1 MSRLA
6 VFLLGPPWIELDGV
20 SLELNRRKAMALVAY
35 LAITDHPHSRDA
47 LATLLWPDHDQTK
60 ARAALRRTLSVLKQ
74 LLGEW
79 LEIDRETVSLKPDAD
94 VWLDVG
100 HFRRLVA
107 NCPPST
113 DLDCSACLAP
123 LAEAATLYQD
133 DFLAG
138 FTLRD
143 SPSFDEWQF
152 FQSESLRR
160 DLAGVLERLA
170 ACHSA
175 QQEFEPAISYAR
187 RWLSLDPLHEPAHRQ
202 LMQLYA
208 WSNQR
213 AAAMRQY
220 QECVRLLQEE
230 LGVTPSSETT
240 ALYERIR
247 SSAGDGKRGT
257 QSEGREA
264 GVHKNQDSLSPIPQ
278 PSTSPSLNSVTF
290 QPSNLPTLQPSPFVA
305 REHEL
310 AQLDHFLNAALTGR
324 GQMALIVGEAGSGK
338 TALLQEFAR
347 RAQETHSDLI
357 VAIGHCNTHTGA
369 GDPYLPF
376 RELLG
381 LLTGDVEAKWARGVI
396 SQENARRLRSLQ
408 PMTVQTLTRLGP
420 DLVDNFVPSLALNR
434 PETRGGAGN
443 GTSNGT
449 QHELFEQFNQ
459 VLQSLAQHQP
469 LLLGLDDLQWADAAS
484 LNLLFHLGRQFEGS
498 RILLA
503 LTYRPDDVALG
514 RPSSSSG
521 VRERHPLE
529 PIINELKRRYGE
541 IEIDLSRAMDRRFV
555 EAFLNTQPN
564 ELGPEFREALY
575 RRTQGHPLFTVELLR
590 DMQERGDVVRNEQ
603 GCWVEGRAINWDILP
618 ARVEAVIAERIDRL
632 EPEVREILSVASVE
646 GRDFTVQVIARLL
659 QLSERQVLRLLSQ
672 ELAKRHQLVRESGEV
687 RVGDQRLFRY
697 QFAHALFQH
706 YLYHELSAGER
717 RLWHREV
724 AATLEEFYAV
734 QTEAITVQLA
744 HHYTEAGQRDKAIDY
759 LLAAGD
765 KARDL
770 YAHQE
775 AADFYQRALSF
786 LRELGSAGRERAA
799 RTLMKLG
806 LTYHLAF
813 DFRQARRSYEEG
825 FALWQWSGAERPRP
839 RSAPHAL
846 RLVHSGAPHSLDPS
860 LAGDTKS
867 VYVIDQLF
875 SGLVAMSPEL
885 DIIPEIARS
894 WEVLEG
900 GRSYI
905 FHLRDDVTWSDGL
918 PLTAEDFVYGWQ
930 RVLHPAV
937 QSFLASLLYDLRGA
951 KAYHR
956 GETTDPNGIG
966 VRALDPI
973 TLLVELEQPTGY
985 FPHLLAN
992 SIAYPLPRHVLERHG
1007 SAWTEVETMV
1017 TNGPFQLK
1025 QWQRGQGMT
1034 FGRNPHYRGP
1044 VSGNVHEVELLFV
1057 EDSATILDT
1066 ILEQYEADELDVVH
1080 LGCLAP
1086 LDQERARQR
1095 YADEYVF
1102 GPALDTTYVG
1112 FNVGRL
1118 PFNDVRIRQALALA
1132 TDRET
1137 LVNVILGG
1145 YDSPALGG
1153 FVPPGMPGHSP
1164 DIGLAYNPER
1174 ARQLLTEAG
1183 YPGGRGFPD
1192 VEWLVKPQQ
1201 EFVAEYLQAQ
1211 WQEKL
1216 GLRLAW
1222 QSIASDKLDDR
1233 LQEAS
1238 SDIFQMGW
1246 VADYFDPDNF
1256 LRVSCH
1262 RQWSDWRN
1270 EAYTEFIEQ
1279 ARHITVQAER
1289 LKLLRQADK
1298 VLIEEAVIIPL
1309 TYHRQHLLVKP
1320 WISQFPT
1327 SAIKIWYWKD
1337 VVIEPH

>member
-1 MSRLA
+1 MSHLV
-6 VFLLGPPWIELDGV
+6 VFLLGPPRIELDGMPLDV
-20 SLELNRRKAMALVAY
+20 NRRKAMALVVY
-35 LAITDHPHSRDA
+35 LTMTGHHHSRDA
-47 LATLLWPDHDQTK
+47 LATLFWPDYDQAQ

-79 LEIDRETVSLKPDAD
+79 LEIDRESVGLKPDAG
-94 VWLDVG
+94 VWLDVSRFS
-100 HFRRLVA
+100 HLVA
-107 NCPPST
+107 NCPPSA

-123 LAEAATLYQD
+123 LAEAAILYRD

-143 SPSFDEWQF
+143 CPDFDEWQF
-152 FQSESLRR
+152 FQNESLRR
-160 DLAGVLERLA
+160 ELAGALERLVT
-170 ACHSA
+170 CHSA
-175 QQEFEPAISYAR
+175 RQEFEPAIAYAR

-213 AAAMRQY
+213 AAALRQY

-230 LGVTPSSETT
+230 LGVTPSPETT
-240 ALYERIR
+240 ALYEHIR
-247 SSAGDGKRGT
+247 SSAGKQGSRG
-257 QSEGREA
+257 A
-264 GVHKNQDSLSPIPQ
+264 GVHKNQDSFSPILQ
-278 PSTSPSLNSVTF
+278 PSTSPSLNSATF
-290 QPSNLPTLQPSPFVA
+290 QPSNLPTFQPSPFVA
-305 REHEL
+305 REREL
-310 AQLDHFLNAALTGR
+310 AQLDYFLNAALTGR
-324 GQMALIVGEAGSGK
+324 GQVALIVGEAGSGK
-338 TALLQEFAR
+338 TALLYEFAR
-347 RAQETHSDLI
+347 QAQAAHSDLI
-357 VAIGHCNTHTGA
+357 VAIGHCNTHTGV

-381 LLTGDVEAKWARGVI
+381 LLSGDIEAKWARGVI
-396 SQENARRLRSLQ
+396 TQESGRRLRNLQ
-408 PMTVQTLTRLGP
+408 PIAVQTLTRLGP
-420 DLVDNFVPSLALNR
+420 DLVDNFVPSLAVNR
-434 PETRGGAGN
+434 PETRGKAGN
-443 GTSNGT
+443 GATNGT
-449 QHELFEQFNQ
+449 QHELFEQFNH
-459 VLQSLAQHQP
+459 VLQSLAQYQP
-469 LLLGLDDLQWADAAS
+469 LLLGLDDLQWADVAS

-503 LTYRPDDVALG
+503 LAYRPDDVALG
-514 RPSSSSG
+514 RPVTGSG
-521 VRERHPLE
+521 ARERHPLE
-529 PIINELKRRYGE
+529 PIVNELKRRYGE
-541 IEIDLSRAMDRRFV
+541 IEIDLNRAMDRHFV
-555 EAFLNTQPN
+555 EAFVDTQPN
-564 ELGPEFREALY
+564 ELGPEFREGLY
-575 RRTQGHPLFTVELLR
+575 RQTQGHPLFTVELLR
-590 DMQERGDVVRNEQ
+590 DMQERGDIARNEQ
-603 GCWVEGRAINWDILP
+603 GRWVEGRAIHWDTLP

-632 EPEVREILSVASVE
+632 EPELREILSVASVE
-646 GRDFTVQVIARLL
+646 GRDFTAQVIARLL
-659 QLSERQVLRLLSQ
+659 QLPERQALRLLSQ
-672 ELAKRHQLVRESGEV
+672 ELAKRHLLVRESGEA

-697 QFAHALFQH
+697 QFVHILFQH
-706 YLYHELSAGER
+706 YLYYELSAGER

-724 AATLEEFYAV
+724 AAALEEFYAG

-744 HHYTEAGQRDKAIDY
+744 HHYAEAGQRDKAIDY

-786 LRELGSAGRERAA
+786 LREQGSAGRERAA

-813 DFRQARRSYEEG
+813 DFRQAHRSYEEG
-825 FALWQWSGAERPRP
+825 FALWQWSATERPAP
-839 RSAPHAL
+839 PPAPHAL
-846 RLVHSGAPHSLDPS
+846 RLIHSGAPHSLDPS
-860 LAGDTKS
+860 WAGDAKS

-875 SGLVAMSPEL
+875 SGLVALSPEL
-885 DIIPEIARS
+885 DIMPEIARS

-905 FHLRDDVTWSDGL
+905 FHLRDDITWSDGL

-930 RVLHPAV
+930 RVLHPAT
-937 QSFLASLLYDLRGA
+937 QSFIANLLYDLRGA
-951 KAYHR
+951 KAYHHS
-956 GETTDPNGIG
+956 ETTNPHSLG

-992 SIAYPLPRHVLERHG
+992 SIASPLPRHILEKYG
-1007 SAWTEVETMV
+1007 SAWTEAERMV
-1017 TNGPFQLK
+1017 SNGPFRLK
-1025 QWQRGQGMT
+1025 QWRHGQGMA
-1034 FGRNPHYRGP
+1034 FVRNPHYRGQ
-1044 VSGNVHEVELLFV
+1044 VSGNVQEVELLFV
-1057 EDSATILDT
+1057 EDSATIL
-1066 ILEQYEADELDVVH
+1066 ERYEADELDVLY
-1080 LGCLAP
+1080 LGRLTP
-1086 LDQERARQR
+1086 PDRERARQR
-1095 YADEYVF
+1095 HAEEYVF
-1102 GPALDTTYVG
+1102 GPPLDTIYIG
-1112 FNVGRL
+1112 FNVSRP
-1118 PFNDVRIRQALALA
+1118 PFNDMRVRQALALT
-1132 TDRET
+1132 TDQET
-1137 LVNVILGG
+1137 LANVVLGG

-1164 DIGLAYNPER
+1164 DIGLPHNPEW
-1174 ARQLLTEAG
+1174 ARQLLSEAG

-1201 EFVAEYLQAQ
+1201 EFLAGYLQAQ

-1222 QSIASDKLDDR
+1222 QSIASDKLFDQ
-1233 LQEAS
+1233 LNEAP

-1246 VADYFDPDNF
+1246 VADYLDPDNF

-1270 EAYTEFIEQ
+1270 EAYTDLIEQ
-1279 ARHITVQAER
+1279 ARYITDQTER

-1298 VLIEEAVIIPL
+1298 ILIEEAVIIPM

-1320 WISQFPT
+1320 WVSQFPT

-1337 VVIEPH
+1337 VIIKPH